1 MKQIFERLTLN
12 GIWEMDYRE
21 APWQMESIPEFEGF
35 PIADAVPGYWEDMTE
50 AFQMAPFFRNL
61 RINPE
66 YGVQRYPIAGNAPD
80 MALPNIT
87 GCFLYRRSF
96 CCSDVQRPA
105 GVYFSGVQNT
115 ARVWVNGTY
124 LGIHE
129 GYSTSFEMEIPEGC
143 LQEGENTIV
152 MAVSNIR
159 LQGYAGR
166 PVSGLTSRAANE
178 CTGGVTGDVELRLY
192 NTALRDAVVLVSP
205 DCSSFTVEVTATA
218 QIPYRWELRD
228 GDKVLSAGTQQ
239 GNLTL
244 DAAGLERWTPEN
256 PKRYSIILSDGEY
269 SVERKFGIRRL
280 TAVGTQLH
288 LNGEACF
295 LRGITE
301 HCYFPETVHPV
312 HDIRYYR
319 HIIRTIKKLGF
330 NFIRFHTWIPP
341 EEYMEA
347 ADELGMLMHVESPGN
362 TSLAEWKQIVSFCR
376 RYTSVVIYCCGN
388 EMMLD
393 EPFLA
398 HLKLCADVTHAH
410 TDALFSPM
418 SALRGLEYHWEGVPE
433 EELCDTPFTHNP
445 HRIALAAQ
453 FSDMYSSYA
462 LGLLSYTSLD
472 ADPAELDRWSEVY
485 RKPRVSHEI
494 CIDGTY
500 ADLSL
505 QGRYQ
510 GTRVGQTA
518 IFSSVEEH
526 LRQKGLLHK
535 APLYFRN
542 SAQWQ
547 CRVRKHCFEAAR
559 RCEKLAGFDFLGNID
574 THWHTFGYDVGM
586 MNEFYELKPGETE
599 RRVRMYNSET
609 VLLNDLGTDVNFTA
623 GQSLCCQLYAS
634 HFGPTLDAAVLQIR
648 LSADDRTILRRTVR
662 VKQLERGKVTPLHTL
677 KTVLPKAD
685 KPYALKLYVSLAGGQ
700 TDAENEW
707 ELYAFPKPGKPAR
720 PEKNG
725 LLVTRQIDGAALA
738 AALDSG
744 RSVLLLGADP
754 FRSLP
759 TSFRIALAGRTAGNL
774 ATVIA
779 DHPLLKDLPH
789 DGFCGWQFRRLLEDG
804 AAVQLEGD
812 VPFDPVIEVVSTHK
826 MARRQA
832 ALFEYRVGKGKL
844 LVCSLN
850 FTDSDPAA
858 CWLKAQLVA
867 YARSEA
873 FCPEQELSF
882 AQLNDLLTAPIVTVA
897 ANTNF
902 AFNVN
907 DKAMK

>member
-1 MKQIFERLTLN
+1 MKPIYDVLTLN
-12 GIWEMDYRE
+12 GAWEMDYRQT
-21 APWQMESIPEFEGF
+21 PWQGEALPEFEGYS
-35 PIADAVPGYWEDMTE
+35 IADAVPGYWEDMTGC
-50 AFQMAPFFRNL
+50 FQMAPFFRSL

-66 YGVQRYPIAGNAPD
+66 YGVQRYPIAEGPPD

-96 CCSDVQRPA
+96 CCGDVERPSV
-105 GVYFSGVQNT
+105 VYFSGVQN
-115 ARVWVNGTY
+115 AAKVWLNGVY
-124 LGIHE
+124 LGAHE
-129 GYSTSFEMEIPEGC
+129 GYSTPFEMPIPAGC
-143 LQEGENTIV
+143 LQAGENSVV

-159 LQGYAGR
+159 LKGYDDR

-178 CTGGVTGDVELRLY
+178 CTGGVTGDVELRFY
-192 NTALRDAVVLVSP
+192 NTALRDAAVRVSP
-205 DCSSFTVEVTATA
+205 DCESFTVEVESAE
-218 QIPYRWELRD
+218 PVSCRWELQD
-228 GDKVLSAGTQQ
+228 GDRVLASGINQ
-239 GNLTL
+239 GDLTL
-244 DAAGLERWTPEN
+244 DAAGLRRWTPEE
-256 PKRYSIILSDGEY
+256 PKQYTIVLSDGEF
-269 SVERKFGIRRL
+269 SLERKFGIRRL

-288 LNGEACF
+288 LNGEPYF

-319 HIIRTIKKLGF
+319 NIIRKIKKLGF

-341 EEYMEA
+341 VEYMEA
-347 ADELGMLMHVESPGN
+347 ADELGMLMHVESPNN
-362 TSLAEWKQIVSFCR
+362 TSLAEWEQIVSFCR
-376 RYTSVVIYCCGN
+376 RYTCAVIYCCGN
-388 EMMLD
+388 ELLLD
-393 EPFLA
+393 DPFLA

-418 SALRGLEYHWEGVPE
+418 SALRGLEYYWLEPGIE
-433 EELCDTPFTHNP
+433 KQMCAEPFPHNP
-445 HRIALAAQ
+445 RRIALAAQ

-462 LGLLSYTSLD
+462 NGLLSYTSLD

-485 RKPRVSHEI
+485 NKPRVSHEI

-505 QGRYQ
+505 QGRYK
-510 GTRVGQTA
+510 GTRVGKTEM
-518 IFSSVEEH
+518 FSSVEAH
-526 LRQKGLLHK
+526 LQDTGLLCK

-559 RCEKLAGFDFLGNID
+559 RCEKLAGYDFLGNID

-623 GQSLCCQLYAS
+623 GQRFCCRLFAS
-634 HFGPTLDAAVLQIR
+634 HFGQTLDTAALQIR
-648 LSADDRTILRRTVR
+648 LSVDEKTVLRRTVR
-662 VKQLERGKVTPLHTL
+662 VKQLVRGRVTPLYTL
-677 KTVLPKAD
+677 KTVLPKSE
-685 KPYALKLYVSLAGGQ
+685 KPYAMKLYVSLAGGQ

-707 ELYAFPKPGKPAR
+707 ELYAFPKTAMPAKGK
-720 PEKNG
+720 
-725 LLVTRQIDGAALA
+725 LLVMEKPEAMELEKALA
-738 AALDSG
+738 SG
-744 RSVLLLGADP
+744 RNVLLLGAEP
-754 FRSLP
+754 FKSLP

-779 DHPLLKDLPH
+779 DHPLLEELPH

-812 VPFDPVIEVVSTHK
+812 VPFEPILEVVSTHK

-844 LVCSLN
+844 LVCSLH
-850 FTDSDPAA
+850 FSEHDPAA
-858 CWLKAQLVA
+858 QWLKARLIA
-867 YARSEA
+867 YAKSEA
-873 FCPEQELSF
+873 FDPAQQLSF
-882 AQLNDLLTAPIVTVA
+882 TQLNTLLNAPVVTAA
-897 ANTNF
+897 ANTNL
-902 AFNVN
+902 AFNAN
-907 DKAMK
+907 DKTMK